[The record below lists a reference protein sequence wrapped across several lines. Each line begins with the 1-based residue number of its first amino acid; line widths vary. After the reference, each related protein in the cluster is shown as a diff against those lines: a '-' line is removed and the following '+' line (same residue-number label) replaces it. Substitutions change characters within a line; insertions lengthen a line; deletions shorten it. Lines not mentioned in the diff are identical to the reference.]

1 MFAPGIEQGHWK
13 MSDRHK
19 IEIPPGGTFRRAAGP
34 YDLKNKLPRYEVDVL
49 AVDAHASDQ
58 VVVDSE
64 IMGRVDNYS
73 WIWKIT
79 NNSTWP
85 VFITLK
91 KDGVPE

>member
-1 MFAPGIEQGHWK
+1 MP
-13 MSDRHK
+13 DRHM
-19 IEIPPGGTFRRAAGP
+19 IEIQPGGSFRRPAGA
-34 YDLKNKLPRYEVDVL
+34 YDLQTKLPRYEVDVL
-49 AVDAHASDQ
+49 AVDAHASHQ

-64 IMGRVDNYS
+64 IMGRVDNYT

-91 KDGVPE
+91 KSGVPE